1 MTTETSFTIAGTTG
15 ALLVRTWSSGDPT
28 YGVLLAHGIAEHGG
42 RYDHVARRLA
52 EDGAV
57 VYAGDHLGHGLSAGD
72 RMEIKDVDVMVQDLH
87 LVANRLRADH
97 AGLPLALI
105 GHSLGGIIS
114 TRFAQL
120 YQAELAAL
128 VLTGPV
134 VGGNPAFEALLA
146 MDPMPNVPIDP
157 AMLSRDPAA
166 GEAYLADPLVHHGP
180 LTRQT
185 LTAIFA
191 SVDVIAAGPSLGELP
206 TLWLHGEND
215 PLAPYD
221 VTAKAFEH
229 LAGTALEQ
237 KVYDGAMHEI
247 LNETNKDEVIDD
259 VVAFLRSTV
268 GLGSTVGLRSSGGL
282 R

>member
-1 MTTETSFTIAGTTG
+1 VTTETRFTLAGTTG
-15 ALLVRTWSSGDPT
+15 ALSVRTWSGDAPT
-28 YGVLLAHGIAEHGG
+28 YAVLLAHGIGEHGG
-42 RYDHVARRLA
+42 RYAHVARRLV

-57 VYAGDHLGHGLSAGD
+57 VYAGDHLGHGESAGE
-72 RMEIKDVDVMVQDLH
+72 RMEIKDVDVTVQDLH
-87 LVANRLRADH
+87 VVANRVRTDH
-97 AGLPLALI
+97 PGLPLALI

-120 YQAELAAL
+120 YPGELAAL

-146 MDPMPNVPIDP
+146 MDPMPSVPIDP

-166 GEAYLADPLVHHGP
+166 GEAYLADPLVYHGP

-237 KVYDGAMHEI
+237 KKYDGAMHEI
-247 LNETNKDEVIDD
+247 LNETNKDEVIADILT
-259 VVAFLRSTV
+259 FLRSN
-268 GLGSTVGLRSSGGL
+268 GLRSSGGL

>member
-1 MTTETSFTIAGTTG
+1 
-15 ALLVRTWSSGDPT
+15 
-28 YGVLLAHGIAEHGG
+28 
-42 RYDHVARRLA
+42 
-52 EDGAV
+52 
-57 VYAGDHLGHGLSAGD
+57 
-72 RMEIKDVDVMVQDLH
+72 
-87 LVANRLRADH
+87 
-97 AGLPLALI
+97 
-105 GHSLGGIIS
+105 
-114 TRFAQL
+114 L
-120 YQAELAAL
+120 YPSELDAL

-146 MDPMPNVPIDP
+146 MDPMPSVPIDP

-166 GEAYLADPLVHHGP
+166 GAAYLADPLVYHGP

-229 LAGTALEQ
+229 LAGSALEQ
-237 KVYDGAMHEI
+237 KMYDGAMHEI
-247 LNETNKDEVIDD
+247 LNETNKDEVIADILT
-259 VVAFLRSTV
+259 FLRSTV
-268 GLGSTVGLRSSGGL
+268 GIRPSEGLR
-282 R
+282 

>member
-1 MTTETSFTIAGTTG
+1 MIGLMTTQTSFTLAGTTG
-15 ALLVRTWSSGDPT
+15 ALNVRSWSGGEPT
-28 YGVLLAHGIAEHGG
+28 YAVLLAHGIGEHSG
-42 RYDHVARRLA
+42 RYAHVARRLV

-57 VYAGDHLGHGLSAGD
+57 VYASDHLGHGRSAGE

-97 AGLPLALI
+97 PGLPLALI

-120 YQAELAAL
+120 YPSELAAL
-128 VLTGPV
+128 VLTDPV
-134 VGGNPAFEALLA
+134 VGGNPGFEALLA
-146 MDPMPNVPIDP
+146 MDPMPSVPIDP
-157 AMLSRDPAA
+157 AMLSRDPAT
-166 GEAYLADPLVHHGP
+166 GEAYLADPLVYHGP

-191 SVDVIAAGPSLGELP
+191 SVDVIAAGPSLGDLP

-229 LAGTALEQ
+229 LAGAALEQ
-237 KVYDGAMHEI
+237 KKYDGAMHEI
-247 LNETNKDEVIDD
+247 LNETNKDEVIADILT
-259 VVAFLRSTV
+259 FLRSSV
-268 GLGSTVGLRSSGGL
+268 SPR
-282 R
+282 

>member
-1 MTTETSFTIAGTTG
+1 VTTETSFTLEGTTG
-15 ALLVRTWSSGDPT
+15 ALHVRTWRGSEPA
-28 YGVLLAHGIAEHGG
+28 YAVLIAHGIAEHGG
-42 RYDHVARRLA
+42 RYAHVARSLV

-57 VYAGDHLGHGLSAGD
+57 VYAGDHLGHGESAGE

-97 AGLPLALI
+97 PGLPLALI
-105 GHSLGGIIS
+105 GHSLGGIIA

-120 YQAELAAL
+120 YPDELAAL

-134 VGGNPAFEALLA
+134 VGGNPAFEALLG
-146 MDPMPNVPIDP
+146 MDPMPSVPIDP

-166 GEAYLADPLVHHGP
+166 GAAYLADPLVYHGP

-191 SVDVIAAGPSLGELP
+191 SVDAIAAGPSLGDLP

-237 KVYDGAMHEI
+237 KKYDGAMHEI
-247 LNETNKDEVIDD
+247 LNETNKDEVIADILT
-259 VVAFLRSTV
+259 FLRSAV
-268 GLGSTVGLRSSGGL
+268 GIRSSGGL